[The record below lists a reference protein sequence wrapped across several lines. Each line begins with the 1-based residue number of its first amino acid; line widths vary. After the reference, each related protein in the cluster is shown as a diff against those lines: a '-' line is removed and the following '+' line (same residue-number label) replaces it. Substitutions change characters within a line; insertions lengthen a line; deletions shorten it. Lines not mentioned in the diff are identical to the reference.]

1 MSLDLQEAI
10 YRIILTAFLMPV
22 LLSGLLIW
30 FLVFYQKKKYTQQL
44 EKKDLLLK
52 QQNLIIEN
60 QQAIEKERN
69 RIASEMHDDL
79 GSGLT
84 TIKYLS
90 ERALKQAKDPEEE
103 KQVKRISEHSSQL
116 VRNMSEIIWAMNTR
130 YDTLENLLAY
140 IRRYA
145 SEYLEEHVIALDWQ
159 QEIMAEG
166 LKLSGEKRRNVFLV
180 CKEALHNITKHA
192 QADKV
197 IISAKFQEN
206 LLQISIADNGIG
218 FEFESK
224 KELGNGLF
232 NMQKRME
239 QVQGSLNIQKQSKG
253 TLLMLQFSIS

>member
-1 MSLDLQEAI
+1 
-10 YRIILTAFLMPV
+10 MPV

-145 SEYLEEHVIALDWQ
+145 SEY
-159 QEIMAEG
+159 
-166 LKLSGEKRRNVFLV
+166 
-180 CKEALHNITKHA
+180 
-192 QADKV
+192 
-197 IISAKFQEN
+197 
-206 LLQISIADNGIG
+206 
-218 FEFESK
+218 
-224 KELGNGLF
+224 
-232 NMQKRME
+232 
-239 QVQGSLNIQKQSKG
+239 
-253 TLLMLQFSIS
+253 